1 MREEMRK
8 DFQVLIPFRGDRDK
22 STSSVISLNLTI
34 IIVCSGEEFSGWLL
48 LQEKEYQQLYHGQL
62 GISLAFPPFDV
73 GGGDFTTV
81 LEVAY
86 VD

>member
-1 MREEMRK
+1 
-8 DFQVLIPFRGDRDK
+8 
-22 STSSVISLNLTI
+22 VIFLNLTI

-48 LQEKEYQQLYHGQL
+48 LREKEYQQLHHGQL
-62 GISLAFPPFDV
+62 GISLAFPPFNV
-73 GGGDFTTV
+73 GEGNFTTV